1 MHPITSVALDNEL
14 DLILAHKRTMKLAE
28 LSGLSLSAQT
38 TFATA
43 VSEIARM
50 AIDLG
55 HGTALTLAAD
65 RSSGQ
70 IWYLVACI
78 SGFAGQPTG
87 LSTQAEAV
95 KYARR
100 LVSKLQVTE
109 TGKGTDISLY
119 YKLPASLPVSTSTLK
134 IWMSAFHD
142 DPPLSPYDEIKRK
155 NIQLQEMADRLR
167 VSENQYRTLTDS
179 LPMMIF
185 SFNPKGE
192 LLYANRW
199 LIDFTGKTLPELN
212 ENRWEGIFHREDYPV
227 FWNQWVNHS
236 FSGKPFRME
245 IRIGNAETGKYIWH
259 LASLTPLVDATN
271 VIWHWTGFLVDIHAQ
286 KIVEQTL
293 RDNEELQ
300 AARQQ
305 LEQYQLQ
312 LEQTIRDLHR
322 SNDDLMHFAYV
333 ASHDLQEPLRKVQT
347 FGDVLMTQYAPAL
360 DEYGVD
366 VVRRMQ
372 AAARRMQNLIQDLL
386 TYSRL
391 TPKQHDFKR
400 IDLNKLVHSVLDDL
414 EMMPRFSETTFEVGT
429 LPVVFG
435 HPVQLGQLF
444 QNLIANAL
452 KFAGKDKPP
461 VIHIKSRP
469 ADPERDQ
476 LAADHTPGQWFAIDF
491 SDNGIGFDEQYLER
505 IFQLFQ
511 RLHGANQYAGTGM
524 GLAICKKVV
533 ELHGGTITARSQ
545 PGQGATFTA
554 CFPASFQLTA

>member
-1 MHPITSVALDNEL
+1 MHTITSVALDNEL

-28 LSGLSLSAQT
+28 LAGLSLSAQT

-43 VSEIARM
+43 VSEIARL
-50 AIDLG
+50 AIELG
-55 HGTALTLAAD
+55 EGASLTLAAD
-65 RSSGQ
+65 RNTGQ
-70 IWYLVACI
+70 IWFLVAHI
-78 SGFAGQPTG
+78 SGLAGHSHDLNTG
-87 LSTQAEAV
+87 AEAV
-95 KYARR
+95 RYARR
-100 LVSKLQVTE
+100 LVTKLQVTQ
-109 TGKGTDISLY
+109 TATGTDITIH
-119 YKLPASLPVSTSTLK
+119 YKLPATLPVSNSTLK
-134 IWMSAFHD
+134 LWTSAFHD

-212 ENRWEGIFHREDYPV
+212 DTRWEGILHREDYQT
-227 FWNQWVNHS
+227 FWKQWVNHS
-236 FSGKPFRME
+236 FSGQPFRME
-245 IRIGNAETGKYIWH
+245 VRIGNAETGKYLWH

-305 LEQYQLQ
+305 LEQYQSQ

-322 SNDDLMHFAYV
+322 SNDDLMRFAYV

-347 FGDVLMTQYAPAL
+347 FGDVLMNQYAPTL

-391 TPKQHDFKR
+391 TPKQNDFKR
-400 IDLNKLVHSVLDDL
+400 IDLNKLVQSVLDDL
-414 EMMPRFSETTFEVGT
+414 EMMPRFSETTFDTGD

-452 KFAGKDKPP
+452 KFAGKDSTPMIRIGARP
-461 VIHIKSRP
+461 IDPDQDQLP
-469 ADPERDQ
+469 ADLSAE
-476 LAADHTPGQWFAIDF
+476 QWFAIDV

-533 ELHGGTITARSQ
+533 ELHGGSITARSQ
-545 PGQGATFTA
+545 VGHGATFTA
-554 CFPASFQLTA
+554 YFPASFRQTA